1 MDAIFKEKNL
11 LKQKNIQDAFGYI
24 NSVLPRNMRLH
35 MKARFIAAGYTPE
48 ESANNVTQIIGQ
60 ALLSG
65 NDIKQS
71 YSVDYNSDINKDSG
85 TTKGSSKTFYQRPN
99 EAFFDGDLNQTTI
112 TLSDNKNRNA
122 YTM

>member
-1 MDAIFKEKNL
+1 VAN
-11 LKQKNIQDAFGYI
+11 GY
-24 NSVLPRNMRLH
+24 SLEDSTKGVS
-35 MKARFIAAGYTPE
+35 E
-48 ESANNVTQIIGQ
+48 IIGQ

-122 YTM
+122 YAM